1 MDNSSGFVDARS
13 REITR
18 GRERPPKV
26 TKGHKRESYLSQAKA
41 KAQWD
46 WRDGSEENTY
56 KPGSEAWESYRNA
69 WFDLYLT
76 SLQIEQQ
83 EPEV

>member
-46 WRDGSEENTY
+46 WRDGSEEI
-56 KPGSEAWESYRNA
+56 PI
-69 WFDLYLT
+69 
-76 SLQIEQQ
+76 SLDQKHGNLI
-83 EPEV
+83 VMLGLIYT

>member
-1 MDNSSGFVDARS
+1 MDNS
-13 REITR
+13 
-18 GRERPPKV
+18 
-26 TKGHKRESYLSQAKA
+26 LSEAKA

-83 EPEV
+83 EPEA